1 MNSNKKLYKF
11 TIHYTTHSTQ
21 LSHKKNSIF
30 SYQITNFMD
39 PSQNNYFSQ
48 LLTGE
53 GSTLYSPFYTEVVE
67 EGHPIELSQSA
78 TQQVSSQETPTTK
91 KKKAYMR
98 SENWTVHEDKL
109 LVSAWLN
116 TSQDSIQG
124 MGNTKISSG
133 TELTTTLSNTPSIQR
148 AAHQTK

>member
-1 MNSNKKLYKF
+1 
-11 TIHYTTHSTQ
+11 
-21 LSHKKNSIF
+21 
-30 SYQITNFMD
+30 MD
-39 PSQNNYFSQ
+39 PSQNFYSE

-53 GSTLYSPFYTEVVE
+53 GSTLYPSFYTEGVE
-67 EGHPIELSQSA
+67 EGHPIEFSQSA

-91 KKKAYMR
+91 KKKAYTR

-124 MGNTKISSG
+124 TGQHKDKFWHRANDYFIQYTYLARQLDSSSMSSACSRCSQAYQENLVVSLPRAG
-133 TELTTTLSNTPSIQR
+133 VQR
-148 AAHQTK
+148 LH